1 MKRAAFIG
9 WSAASVAVWLV
20 VAFAITRFTY
30 AHTYFEIPM
39 WFREAITSLWLRFEP
54 DYNPDALDMKMPPH
68 SSCSSRRIWFLRS
81 SSCHSACSG
90 GGGYVDR
97 FASAPPP
104 AHRHTRY
111 STTFTIG
118 CPVSAR

>member
-54 DYNPDALDMKMPPH
+54 DYNPDALDMENAAALVLFIAAHQVSALVVMPLGMFGW
-68 SSCSSRRIWFLRS
+68 RRIRRS
-81 SSCHSACSG
+81 F
-90 GGGYVDR
+90 R
-97 FASAPPP
+97 
-104 AHRHTRY
+104 
-111 STTFTIG
+111 
-118 CPVSAR
+118 